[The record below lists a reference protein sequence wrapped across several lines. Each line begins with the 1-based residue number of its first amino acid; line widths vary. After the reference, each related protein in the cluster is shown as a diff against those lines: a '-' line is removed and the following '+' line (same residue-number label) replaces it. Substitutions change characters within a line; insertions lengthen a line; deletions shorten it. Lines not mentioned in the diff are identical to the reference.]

1 MLARMSEAIVEQEIT
16 DPVENLEENYKAGSP
31 FPQGAKWDGQGTNFA
46 LFSEGAEM
54 VEICFFDKSQDT
66 QESRRVRMRERTNG
80 IWHIYLPD
88 VTPGQLYGYRV
99 YGPYEPEKGLRFN
112 PNKLLLDPYAKAI
125 GREITWDDS
134 LFGYKI
140 GDPAEDLSF
149 DERDSAPFAPLAI
162 VTDDT
167 FDWEGDAPLGT
178 PWHDT
183 VIYEAHVKGLTMRH
197 PDVPEEIRGTYAAIG
212 SKPIIEYLTK
222 LGITAIEL
230 LPIQYFADDRH
241 LQEKGLHNYWGYN
254 TLGFFAPQRTYAA
267 TKGHPAD
274 VVREFREMVKAL
286 HKAGIEVI
294 LDVVY
299 NHTAEGNERGPT
311 LSFRGVDNKAYYR
324 TVVDKERY
332 YMDFTG
338 CGNTLNMVHP
348 HSLQLL
354 MDSLRYWVTDM
365 HVDGFRFDLAA
376 ALARS
381 LYDVDQLGAFF
392 TSIYQD
398 PTLATT
404 KLIAE
409 PWDLGMGGYQVGNF
423 PVNWTE
429 WNGKYRDSV
438 RKYWKGDMGLH
449 GEIAM
454 RISGSADLYEH
465 SGRLPSASINFITAH
480 DGFTLNDLVS
490 YNEKHNEANGEDN
503 RDGANDNESWNC
515 GAEGPT
521 DDPGIIELRERQKR
535 NLLATLL
542 LSQGVP
548 MICAGDEISR
558 TQGGNNN
565 GYCQDTEISW
575 HDWNLDDRKKSL
587 LEFTSRLINYR
598 RKHPN
603 FHRRSF
609 YEADPTVSPQEKNVL
624 WLRGDGHHME
634 EKDWQEG
641 GWMRTIGMLLVG
653 TAPEIR
659 NNEGTPVEDHDF
671 LIMLNSH
678 HEDVEFVLPKKLANK
693 SWSIVFDTARP
704 DELPSTTPIEKRHP
718 LKLTSRSVV
727 VLRHKRS
734 KRKKKSGESESAPV
748 TEVPVDQIDAP
759 EASSA
764 PAPGAA

>member
-1 MLARMSEAIVEQEIT
+1 MTATPEIT
-16 DPVENLEENYKAGSP
+16 DPAENVEENYKAGEP
-31 FPQGAKWDGQGTNFA
+31 FPQGATWDGAGVNFA

-54 VEICFFDKSQDT
+54 VELCLFDKSEDT
-66 QESRRVRMRERTNG
+66 REARRVRLRERTNG
-80 IWHIYLPD
+80 VWHIYLSD
-88 VTPGQLYGYRV
+88 VAPGQLYGYRV

-112 PNKLLLDPYAKAI
+112 PNKLVLDPYAKAI

-134 LFGYKI
+134 LYGYTI
-140 GDPAEDLSF
+140 GHEAEDLSF
-149 DERDSAPFAPLAI
+149 DERDSAAFAPLAI
-162 VTDDT
+162 VTDDA
-167 FDWEGDAPLGT
+167 FDWEDDQPLGT
-178 PWHDT
+178 PWHNT

-197 PDVPEEIRGTYAAIG
+197 PDVPEEIRGTYAAVG
-212 SKPIIEYLTK
+212 SQPIIDYLTK

-254 TLGFFAPQRTYAA
+254 TLGFFAPQRAYAA
-267 TKGHPAD
+267 SKGHPAD

-311 LSFRGVDNKAYYR
+311 LSFRGIDNKAYYR
-324 TVVDKERY
+324 TVAGKERH

-348 HSLQLL
+348 HSLKLL
-354 MDSLRYWVTDM
+354 MDSLRYWVTEM

-392 TSIYQD
+392 TAIYQD
-398 PTLATT
+398 PILATT

-409 PWDLGMGGYQVGNF
+409 PWDLGMGGYQVGQF

-438 RKYWKGDMGLH
+438 RKFWKGDLGLH
-449 GEIAM
+449 GEIAT
-454 RISGSADLYEH
+454 RLSGSADLYEH

-480 DGFTLNDLVS
+480 DGFTLNDLVT
-490 YNEKHNEANGEDN
+490 YNEKHNNANGEDN
-503 RDGANDNESWNC
+503 KDGANDNESWNC
-515 GAEGPT
+515 GVEGPT
-521 DDPGIIELRERQKR
+521 DDPAIIELRERQKR

-548 MICAGDEISR
+548 MLCAGDEISR
-558 TQGGNNN
+558 SQSGNNN
-565 GYCQDTEISW
+565 GYCQDTELSW
-575 HDWNLDDRKKSL
+575 HDWDLDDNRRTL
-587 LEFTSRLINYR
+587 LEFTAKLIHYR

-624 WLRGDGHHME
+624 WLRADGQPME
-634 EKDWQEG
+634 ERDWQEG
-641 GWMRTIGMLLVG
+641 GWMRTLGMLLKG

-659 NNEGTPVEDHDF
+659 NDEGTPVEDHDF
-671 LIMLNSH
+671 LILLNSH
-678 HEDVEFVLPKKLANK
+678 HEDVDFALPHDLADME
-693 SWSIVFDTARP
+693 WSVAFDTARP
-704 DELPSTTPIEKRHP
+704 DIAPGGEP
-718 LKLTSRSVV
+718 LGIGSPAKMTARSVV
-727 VLRHKRS
+727 VLRHQR
-734 KRKKKSGESESAPV
+734 
-748 TEVPVDQIDAP
+748 
-759 EASSA
+759 
-764 PAPGAA
+764 

>member
-16 DPVENLEENYKAGSP
+16 DPVENLEQNYKAGSP

-734 KRKKKSGESESAPV
+734 KRKKKSGESESTPV